1 MYKIKKGKKRY
12 PRSGVFRLPLYK
24 SPQMKT
30 ILESISTEQAIL
42 VNFFT
47 TWCGTCKV
55 LKPELEK
62 FSINNSHSYTIVDVN
77 LDRDSHII
85 SKFHI
90 KTMPTLILF
99 KEGKEIWL
107 HVGLINAS
115 QLSREIGELEG

>member
-1 MYKIKKGKKRY
+1 
-12 PRSGVFRLPLYK
+12 
-24 SPQMKT
+24 MKT
-30 ILESISTEQAIL
+30 IVESISAEKAIL

-47 TWCGTCKV
+47 SWCGTCNV

-62 FSINNSHSYTIVDVN
+62 FSATVPHSYPIVDVN

-85 SKFHI
+85 SNFHI

-99 KEGKEIWL
+99 KEGKEIWR

-115 QLSREIGELEG
+115 QLYREIGELV

>member
-1 MYKIKKGKKRY
+1 MCKYTGLEPIS
-12 PRSGVFRLPLYK
+12 PSNSGTFVEIP
-24 SPQMKT
+24 PMKT
-30 ILESISTEQAIL
+30 IVESIATEPAIL

-47 TWCGTCKV
+47 SWCGTCNI

-62 FSINNSHSYTIVDVN
+62 FSSNISQAYPILDVN

-99 KEGKEIWL
+99 KEGKEIWR
-107 HVGLINAS
+107 HVGLINAG
-115 QLSREIGELEG
+115 QLFKEIGEGG

>member
-1 MYKIKKGKKRY
+1 
-12 PRSGVFRLPLYK
+12 
-24 SPQMKT
+24 MKT
-30 ILESISTEQAIL
+30 IVESISAEKAIL

-47 TWCGTCKV
+47 SWCGTCNV

-62 FSINNSHSYTIVDVN
+62 FSDTIPHSYPIVDVN
-77 LDRDSHII
+77 LERDSHII

-99 KEGKEIWL
+99 KEGKEIWR
-107 HVGLINAS
+107 HVGLINAN